1 MMTER
6 SFTQTVGGQ
15 RRRRTGGVM
24 DSGSAASARRR
35 AELVAQAAR
44 AHVAGVDLL
53 RALDVLDDL
62 EDADEIEQ
70 TPSDEIRIVD
80 GQLAILGGVLRECLL
95 DQGRDHR
102 PDQVVEVSQALHEIH
117 TVRFAIHDH
126 VGHERLRRLDRL
138 DRGLRR
144 LRTVTDQDELL
155 AMVCEVAADAGGF
168 DRVMLSRVD
177 EETWRPWRSHA
188 TTMGETERAFRD
200 WIRDVPGIR
209 LSHMLLESELVR
221 RREPAIVLRADD
233 DARVYGPMAQA
244 SGLTSYVVAPI
255 LSGERVIGL
264 LHADNR
270 DAEVVELDRDIL
282 WFFAIGFAQ
291 VFERAVLLARLREQR
306 SQVMEAM
313 RSVDAVLDDLA
324 TSAIDLTRRD
334 EAAVV
339 VSRNAPPVGIERPQA
354 LERVLTSREFEVL
367 TLMATGATNE
377 RIAQRLVIAT
387 GTVKSHVKQILRKLR
402 VENRAEAI
410 SQFLRLTI
418 GARED

>member
-1 MMTER
+1 ME
-6 SFTQTVGGQ
+6 
-15 RRRRTGGVM
+15 
-24 DSGSAASARRR
+24 SGSAASARRR
-35 AELVAQAAR
+35 AELVAQAGQAHR
-44 AHVAGVDLL
+44 AAVDLL
-53 RALDVLDDL
+53 RTLDMLDEL

-70 TPSDEIRIVD
+70 TPSDAIRIVD
-80 GQLAILGGVLRECLL
+80 GQLAILGGLMRECLL
-95 DQGRDHR
+95 DQGREHR
-102 PDQVVEVSQALHEIH
+102 PDQVVEVSRVLHEIH

-126 VGHERLRRLDRL
+126 LGHERLRRLDQL

-155 AMVCEVAADAGGF
+155 EMACEVAAEAGGF

-188 TTMGETERAFRD
+188 TTMGETERAFGD
-200 WIRDVPGIR
+200 WIRQLPGIR

-233 DARVYGPMAQA
+233 DARVYAPMAEA

-255 LSGERVIGL
+255 LSGDRVIGL
-264 LHADNR
+264 LHADNQA
-270 DAEVVELDRDIL
+270 AEVVELDRDIL

-306 SQVMEAM
+306 AQVMAAM
-313 RSVDAVLDDLA
+313 HAVDAVLDELA
-324 TSAIDLTRRD
+324 TSTIDLTRRD
-334 EAAVV
+334 QTAIG
-339 VSRNAPPVGIERPQA
+339 VSRPAQPAGIERPRA
-354 LERVLTSREFEVL
+354 IERVLTSREFEVL

-410 SQFLRLTI
+410 SQYLRLTI